1 MRIGDWEGESK
12 RKREGGLYRHRRR
25 NRGGRVGLSPTL
37 LKVRGQSPPT
47 FKVVILASAWYC
59 MYMQC

>member
-25 NRGGRVGLSPTL
+25 NRGGQGGL
-37 LKVRGQSPPT
+37 KPPT
-47 FKVVILASAWYC
+47 FEGEGAEPPHF
-59 MYMQC
+59 